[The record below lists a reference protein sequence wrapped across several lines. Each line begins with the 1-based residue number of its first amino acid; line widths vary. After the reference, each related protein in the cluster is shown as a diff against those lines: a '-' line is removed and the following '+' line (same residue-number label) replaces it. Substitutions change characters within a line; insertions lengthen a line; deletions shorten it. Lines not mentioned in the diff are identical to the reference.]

1 MSKNQSTRPSRARIR
16 LRTQELRRAIAA
28 MDFVVSGTI
37 CTRTKVC
44 GRPNCSCARDTDA
57 RHGPYHEWLR
67 HQEGRLVRST
77 VTAEQAA
84 RIGQAI
90 ANYREVQALLARWQ
104 KEAADEILQ
113 AHEDE
118 GG

>member
-1 MSKNQSTRPSRARIR
+1 
-16 LRTQELRRAIAA
+16 

-44 GRPNCSCARDTDA
+44 GRPNCRCARDPDA

-84 RIGQAI
+84 RLGQAI
-90 ANYREVQALLARWQ
+90 ANYREVQALLARWH